1 VIAVTEQRPLIF
13 DNDAIGF
20 YVTSSDHDL
29 LLQIRKHLQR
39 NGHISISDTA
49 GRLHYIVDGTRG
61 TPYVT
66 RKILET
72 TERHHHGQ
80 DEQLKL
86 KARLLPGIVEQVLE
100 QNGIRSELKGRAFL
114 NQMLQV
120 AALACS
126 LPHKKWP
133 DTLGTGN
140 SARIS
145 FLYAEVQRELRRLIA
160 GS

>member
-1 VIAVTEQRPLIF
+1 
-13 DNDAIGF
+13 
-20 YVTSSDHDL
+20 
-29 LLQIRKHLQR
+29 
-39 NGHISISDTA
+39 
-49 GRLHYIVDGTRG
+49 
-61 TPYVT
+61 
-66 RKILET
+66 
-72 TERHHHGQ
+72 
-80 DEQLKL
+80 LKL

-120 AALACS
+120 AALDERQLSPISKTLYPEAASHFRVRISQIERDVRYALACS